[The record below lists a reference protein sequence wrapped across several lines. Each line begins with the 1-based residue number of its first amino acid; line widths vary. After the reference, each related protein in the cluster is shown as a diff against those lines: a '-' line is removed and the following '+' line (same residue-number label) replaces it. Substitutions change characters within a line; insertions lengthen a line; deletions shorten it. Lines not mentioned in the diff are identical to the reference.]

1 MRSIAL
7 AILCVGILGVGAYLT
22 ATSPDEDTRVRIK
35 LVDAAT
41 GKDLS
46 GIVRLYRGI
55 AAKPEKLPGLFNRLL
70 GLKLPDE
77 ASGWCVVPVGG
88 AVANLPRAKI
98 RLEALSGL
106 ETERAQQDFDLT
118 GKPPEELV
126 LKLPLLFRPEDHG
139 LVAGNTHLHLM
150 KISKKES
157 DEYLRL
163 VPAADGLRVM
173 FISYLERFKDDA
185 EYITNT
191 YPVGDLAFQ
200 GSGVLYNNGEEYRH
214 NFKAQG
220 QGYGHVMF
228 LDMRKHILPASLGPG
243 ITGKGFDDHPLAGGI
258 DTARKQGATIIWCHN
273 SFGHEDVVSALA
285 GRLHALN
292 VFDGSRLG
300 NYEESY
306 YRYLNIGMR
315 LPISTGTDWFLY
327 DFARVYAQMEG
338 EPTIRGWL
346 ESLKAGR
353 NVISNGPLLSL
364 TVDGKKP
371 GAIIDLEKGK
381 KVAIEASA
389 VGRHDFQN
397 LQLVHNGKVIQTKRC
412 SGKGRF
418 SASIKTEVRVEEPSW
433 FAVRIDGTTKNE
445 LDRPLY
451 AHSSPVY
458 VDIAGRRVFDV
469 EAARGLL
476 TLIEEGQEAIRAQG
490 SFSSDVNRDGVLA
503 HYDQAAKDLRERINL
518 RK

>member
-1 MRSIAL
+1 M
-7 AILCVGILGVGAYLT
+7 
-22 ATSPDEDTRVRIK
+22 SPDDNAAVRIK
-35 LVDAAT
+35 LVDAAN
-41 GKDLS
+41 GKGIS
-46 GIVRLYRGI
+46 GIVRLHREDD
-55 AAKPEKLPGLFNRLL
+55 ARPAKLPGLFNRLL
-70 GLKLPDE
+70 GLKLPDDS
-77 ASGWCVVPVGG
+77 SGWCVVPAGG
-88 AVANLPRAKI
+88 ALATLPRARI
-98 RLEALSGL
+98 QLEALSGL
-106 ETERAQQDFDLT
+106 ETERVRLKVDLT
-118 GKPPEELV
+118 RNAPEEIV
-126 LKLPLLFRPEDHG
+126 VRVPFLFRPDERE

-150 KISKKES
+150 KIGKKES

-173 FISYLERFKDDA
+173 FISYLERYKDDA

-191 YPVGDLAFQ
+191 YPVGDLAFK

-243 ITGKGFDDHPLAGGI
+243 ITGKGFDEKALAAGI
-258 DTARKQGATIIWCHN
+258 DAARKQGATIIWCHN
-273 SFGHEDVVSALA
+273 SFGHEDVVNAIA

-306 YRYLNIGMR
+306 YRYLNVGLH

-327 DFARVYAQMEG
+327 DFARVYVELPG

-346 ESLKAGR
+346 DALKAGR
-353 NVISNGPLLSL
+353 NVISNGPILALS
-364 TVDGKKP
+364 VDGHRP
-371 GAIIDLEKGK
+371 GATLKLEKGK
-381 KVAIEASA
+381 KLVIEASA
-389 VGRHDFQN
+389 LGRHDFQN
-397 LQLVHNGKVIQTKRC
+397 LQLVHNGKVIRSQRC

-418 SASIKTEVRVEEPSW
+418 TASIKTEVRVDEPSW
-433 FAVRIDGTTKNE
+433 FAARIDGTAKNE

-451 AHSSPVY
+451 AHSSPVH
-458 VDIAGRRVFDV
+458 VNVAGRRRFDV

-476 TLIEEGQEAIRAQG
+476 KLIEEGQDAIRSQG
-490 SFSSDVNRDGVLA
+490 HFSSDRSRDAVLA
-503 HYDQAAKDLRERINL
+503 RYEQAANDLRERL
-518 RK
+518 KRRE